1 MTPLIVGAEAGALV
15 MYLETT
21 AQKVAEDA
29 TRVSEQRFSNL
40 FRAAVTGI
48 AISVPTGRF
57 IQVNAAY
64 CRMLG
69 YTEEELLNLN
79 FAAVTHPD
87 DLPQNLRLRD
97 EVLDGTRDNFHME
110 KRYVRKDG
118 SLVWTRH
125 SVSAVRG
132 ADGKVA
138 TMIVIAED
146 ITESKLAGEALAKS
160 ERRFKALFEQAAVGV
175 AQVDARTRCYVH
187 VNQRFSEILGRSRQE
202 LEQLTAANTTHV
214 GDYAL
219 NEGMFQLLLAGKI
232 REFNLEKRY
241 VRGDGSTVWA
251 DVTYSAMWAPG
262 EPPDHFIAIVQD
274 ITQRKRAE
282 ARYRRLVD
290 SDVQGVIFWGA
301 QGEITE
307 ANDFFLRLTGYT
319 REELDAGLINW
330 KAMTPPEFI
339 ERDEQAL
346 QQLATRGIC
355 DPYEK
360 QWIRKD
366 GTRVPVLLGSA
377 LFEDRTDEG
386 VCFVLDLT
394 ERSKADEAL
403 RASEKRFKALFEQAA
418 VGVAQVDAATGQY
431 LHFNRRF
438 SEILGRSEKELP
450 QLTAGEI
457 TLAQTIERDGTQG
470 PGDTKGGA
478 REFTLEKRYPH
489 SDGTEVWAQVT
500 VSEMAAP
507 GERPDFYMVI
517 VQDITTRKKLEEQ
530 FRQAQKMEAMGTL
543 AGGIAHD
550 FNNILSSINGYTE
563 LARLKLV
570 GNPEVRDYLGAVL
583 KAGQRAAALVR
594 QILSFSRH
602 ETLERAPIQ
611 LRAIVAE
618 CVDLLRATIPAT
630 VEIATSLAG
639 DAPIV
644 LADATQIHQVL
655 MNLGTNAWQAMKGG
669 SGEIHFRLER
679 LVVDAA
685 LAATQPRLRPG
696 NYARISVTDTGGGM
710 DQATLRRIFEPFFT
724 TKPQG
729 EGTGLG
735 LSVVHGIMESHDGA
749 ISVYSQP
756 GEGTVFHLYFPAHV
770 GQEAVVV
777 DSNVGPV
784 PRGNGERILLV
795 DDEELLVNM
804 GREALKGLG
813 YLAESTTRPA
823 DALAHIRADPTHF
836 DLMVTDQTMP
846 GMTGLALAE
855 EVRLIRPEMP
865 IMLMTGY
872 SGSLMPERIE
882 SAGIRQLLLKPA
894 TLHALGTAV
903 HELLAP
909 KRSGVDPKD

>member
-1 MTPLIVGAEAGALV
+1 MSRNNPDPAGPRPGNEQGV
-15 MYLETT
+15 P
-21 AQKVAEDA
+21 AEDPK
-29 TRVSEQRFSNL
+29 RFSEQQFQSL
-40 FRAAVTGI
+40 FRAAGTGI
-48 AISVPTGRF
+48 AISLPTGRF
-57 IQVNAAY
+57 IQANAAY

-69 YTEEELLNLN
+69 YTEAELLTLT
-79 FAAVTHPD
+79 FAAITHPD

-97 EVLDGTRDNFHME
+97 ELLAGDRDSFLME

-118 SLVWTRH
+118 TIVWTRH
-125 SVSAVRG
+125 SVSAVRA
-132 ADGKVA
+132 ADGTV
-138 TMIVIAED
+138 TSLIVIAED
-146 ITESKLAGEALAKS
+146 ITESRQAVEAMAKS
-160 ERRFKALFEQAAVGV
+160 EQRFKALFEQAAVGV
-175 AQVDARTRCYVH
+175 AQVEALTRRYVH
-187 VNQRFSEILGRSRQE
+187 VNQRFSEIVGRSREE
-202 LEQLTAANTTHV
+202 LERLNAASITHAA
-214 GDYAL
+214 DYQP
-219 NEGMFQLLLAGKI
+219 NEEQFQKLLSGEI
-232 REFNLEKRY
+232 REFDLEKRY
-241 VRGDGSTVWA
+241 VHGDGATVWVH
-251 DVTYSAMWAPG
+251 VTISAMWAPG
-262 EPPDHFIAIVQD
+262 KPPDHFIAVVQD
-274 ITQRKRAE
+274 ITERKRTE
-282 ARYRRLVD
+282 SRYRRLVD
-290 SDVQGVIFWGA
+290 SDVQGVIFWNTR
-301 QGEITE
+301 GEITE
-307 ANDFFLRLTGYT
+307 ANDFFLRLTGYS
-319 REELDAGLINW
+319 REELRSGKISW
-330 KAMTPPEFI
+330 MAMTPPEFTHLDA
-339 ERDEQAL
+339 RAL
-346 QQLATRGIC
+346 EQLAERGVC
-355 DPYEK
+355 EPYEK
-360 QWIRKD
+360 QWFRKD
-366 GTRVPVLLGSA
+366 GTRLPILLGSA
-377 LFEDRTDEG
+377 LFEDRKDEG

-394 ERSKADEAL
+394 ERSRADEAL
-403 RASEKRFKALFEQAA
+403 RSSEKRFKALFEQAA
-418 VGVAQVDAATGQY
+418 VGVAQVDAATGRY

-438 SEILGRSEKELP
+438 SEILGRSEEELAN
-450 QLTAGEI
+450 LTATEV
-457 TLAQTIERDGTQG
+457 TQSQTVDRNVGYSFHA
-470 PGDTKGGA
+470 GA
-478 REFTLEKRYPH
+478 TREFTIEKRFPRP
-489 SDGTEVWAQVT
+489 DGTEVWANVT
-500 VSEMAAP
+500 VSEMWAP
-507 GERPDFYMVI
+507 GEKPDYYMAI

-594 QILSFSRH
+594 QILSFSRR

-630 VEIATSLAG
+630 VEITTSLAG
-639 DAPIV
+639 DAPVV

-655 MNLGTNAWQAMKGG
+655 MNLGTNAWHAMKGG

-685 LAATQPRLRPG
+685 FAATQPRLRPG

-770 GQEAVVV
+770 GQEAGVV

-784 PRGNGERILLV
+784 PRGTGERILLV

-823 DALAHIRADPTHF
+823 DALAQIRADPSHF

-846 GMTGLALAE
+846 GMTGLALAA
-855 EVRLIRPEMP
+855 EVRLIRPQMP

-872 SGSLMPERIE
+872 SGSLMPEQIE
-882 SAGIRQLLLKPA
+882 AAGIRQLLLKPA

-909 KRSGVDPKD
+909 KPSGVDPKN